1 MLSMPTQWRNNPK
14 PDESVIA
21 LTGAVDE
28 ASNKGQVRSV
38 AIVTVNPNLEVEFV
52 SAGEL
57 DEVRKNLLI
66 AGLNRLIRKLSD

>member
-14 PDESVIA
+14 PDESVVA

-28 ASNKGQVRSV
+28 AANAGQVRSV
-38 AIVTVNPNLEVEFV
+38 GIVTVNPNLEVEFV

-66 AGLNRLIRKLSD
+66 SGLTRLIRKLSE